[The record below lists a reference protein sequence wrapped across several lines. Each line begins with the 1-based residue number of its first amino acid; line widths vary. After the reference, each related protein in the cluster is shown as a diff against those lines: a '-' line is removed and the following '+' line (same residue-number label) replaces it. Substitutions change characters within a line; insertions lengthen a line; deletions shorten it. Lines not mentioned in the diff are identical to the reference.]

1 MRRPAPVDMKPLE
14 TRKRLLLAESDL
26 LRVQVSED
34 VRRLVEAWRH
44 GRPEARPPAGKITL
58 GGLLLAWLATRWR
71 AARTPPQGPGR
82 GAAIEGWLRGL
93 GWISTLW
100 LAWWRARSASP

>member
-1 MRRPAPVDMKPLE
+1 MCRPAPVDMKPLE

-34 VRRLVEAWRH
+34 VRLLVDAW
-44 GRPEARPPAGKITL
+44 GRACPEPRPQAGSITL

-71 AARTPPQGPGR
+71 TSRMGPQGSGR
-82 GAAIEGWLRGL
+82 GASIEGWLRGL
-93 GWISTLW
+93 GWVSTAW
-100 LAWWRARSASP
+100 LAWRRARSASP